1 MNGVYKFF
9 NDNKVKFG
17 VEKAESEFTQ
27 LTSKYDNLGF
37 KHIKTQQVVNGIP
50 VYGNEYIV
58 HFNKNGE
65 VYAVNGSFDPKA
77 RKTKVDKAKV
87 IKPTKAINIAEAQVK
102 FDALDKEP
110 TVKLYLYNVN
120 NSYVPVYE
128 VRLNFIYPEPGDWH
142 IFVNAVNGSIIHKY
156 NRIASATTTG
166 TGKGVLG
173 DIKNLNLTY
182 VAQSKKTTA
191 KYQLIDSTRQALI
204 TTYTANYRTRTP
216 GTVVYSTTNIINDP
230 AAVDAHYYAGV
241 VYDYYQSKFARS
253 GIDNR
258 NMAMKST
265 VHYSRNYVNA
275 FWNGAQMVYGDGDGV
290 NSLALSG
297 GLDVIAHEM
306 THGVDENE
314 ADLIYA
320 NQSGALNESMSDTFG
335 TFVEF
340 YAQSNKAEWLIGE
353 DIWTPKISGDALR
366 SMADPTLYGDPDNMS
381 SYKNLP
387 NTQAGDW
394 GGVHTNCGIPNKA
407 CYLTAT
413 NSAVGIVKAEQI
425 YYRALCNHMTVS
437 TDFSGARAALAQSA
451 ADLYGAGSAEVMAV
465 NSAWSAVGVN

>member
-1 MNGVYKFF
+1 
-9 NDNKVKFG
+9 
-17 VEKAESEFTQ
+17 
-27 LTSKYDNLGF
+27 
-37 KHIKTQQVVNGIP
+37 
-50 VYGNEYIV
+50 
-58 HFNKNGE
+58 
-65 VYAVNGSFDPKA
+65 
-77 RKTKVDKAKV
+77 
-87 IKPTKAINIAEAQVK
+87 
-102 FDALDKEP
+102 
-110 TVKLYLYNVN
+110 
-120 NSYVPVYE
+120 
-128 VRLNFIYPEPGDWH
+128 
-142 IFVNAVNGSIIHKY
+142 
-156 NRIASATTTG
+156 
-166 TGKGVLG
+166 
-173 DIKNLNLTY
+173 
-182 VAQSKKTTA
+182 
-191 KYQLIDSTRQALI
+191 
-204 TTYTANYRTRTP
+204 
-216 GTVVYSTTNIINDP
+216 VVYSTTSIINDP

-241 VYDYYQSKFARS
+241 VYDYYKTKFARN
-253 GIDNR
+253 GIDNK

-320 NQSGALNESMSDTFG
+320 NQSGALNESMSDAFG

-340 YAQSNKAEWLIGE
+340 YSQSNKAEWLIGE

-366 SMADPTLYGDPDNMS
+366 SMADPTKFGDPDNMS
-381 SYKNLP
+381 DYQYLP

-425 YYRALCNHMTVS
+425 YYRALCNYMTVS
-437 TDFSGARAALAQSA
+437 TDFSGARAALVQSA
-451 ADLYGAGSAEVMAV
+451 ADLYGAGSPEVMAV
-465 NSAWSAVGVN
+465 NNAWTAVGVN